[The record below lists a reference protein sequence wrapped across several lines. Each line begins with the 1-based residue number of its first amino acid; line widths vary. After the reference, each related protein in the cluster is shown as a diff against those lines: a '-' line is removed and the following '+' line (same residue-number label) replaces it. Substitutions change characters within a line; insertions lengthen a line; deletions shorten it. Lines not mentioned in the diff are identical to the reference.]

1 MKKANR
7 IKDNEDFKKVI
18 KTGKFSKNQTYRVY
32 WLENTLG
39 YVRVGIAA
47 SKKLGNAVI
56 RSTTR
61 RKIRAICDDLI
72 DYQTYSL
79 DIVIMPKDLF
89 LEQNHQINKAEL
101 ENNLTKFIRIK
112 Q

>member
-1 MKKANR
+1 MKKTNR

-18 KTGKFSKNQTYRVY
+18 KTGKFSKNSTYRVY

-47 SKKLGNAVI
+47 SKKLGNAVV

-61 RKIRAICDDLI
+61 RKIRAICDELI
-72 DYQTYSL
+72 DYQNYSL

-89 LEQNHQINKAEL
+89 LGQTYQVNKSEL
-101 ENNLTKFIRIK
+101 ENNLTKFIRVK
-112 Q
+112 K